1 MTLVHPRVRWVVVP
15 PPDPQQVVNLARSLQ
30 LPETLTSLLIQRGH
44 DTPESA
50 KRFLRPSLDDLSDP
64 FLLQD
69 MRHAVRI
76 VAEAVRGG
84 RTILVHGD
92 YDVDGQCATA
102 LLTRV
107 LREAGAAVVPFIP
120 HRLRDGYDFG
130 PAGLAAARQHDAGLI
145 ITCDCGTS
153 ARATVEQARAE
164 GRQVVVTDHH
174 LPTGPL
180 PPADAVLNPQ
190 RPDCPSHAG
199 ELCGAGVAFKL
210 AQAVVAD
217 LGLPVN
223 LPYHLLDLV
232 ALATVADVV
241 PLRGENRILV
251 RFGLRLLGNSRWPG
265 IRALV
270 EVAGLTGGEV
280 RAGQVGFILAPRLNA
295 AGRIGDP
302 MDGLHLLL
310 SDEPADAL
318 SRSEA
323 LEALNTRRQALDQ
336 EILAQAVEMVERAID
351 LERDHALV
359 LAGEGW
365 HPGVIG
371 IVASRLVERYAR
383 PTVLVALEGEEGR
396 GSGRSIPGFDL
407 HGALSVC
414 DSHLVRYGGH
424 RMAAGLSVR
433 RDRLDAFREAF
444 GDVARSRLT
453 PDDLIPMLRVDI
465 TVAVEELDDR
475 LERLLR
481 HLEPSGPGN
490 PGPVLG
496 VREATAKG
504 ANVVGTNH
512 IKFTLED
519 ETAAIQSIGF
529 GWADRLSEDWS
540 QGAVDVALRLERND
554 WRGSSTLQAR
564 VVDVRRAD

>member
-1 MTLVHPRVRWVVVP
+1 MTLVHPRVRWVVTP
-15 PPDPQQVVNLARSLQ
+15 SPDPHQVVTLARNLQ
-30 LPETLTSLLIQRGH
+30 LPDTLAALLIQRGH
-44 DTPESA
+44 DTPQSA

-64 FLLQD
+64 FLIRD
-69 MRHAVRI
+69 MEHAVRL
-76 VAEAVRGG
+76 VAEAVREG

-107 LREAGAAVVPFIP
+107 LQVAGASVVPFIP

-145 ITCDCGTS
+145 ITCDCGTT
-153 ARATVEQARAE
+153 ARATVERARDE
-164 GRQVVVTDHH
+164 GRNVVVTDHH

-190 RPDCPSHAG
+190 RPDCPSPAT

-210 AQAVVAD
+210 AQALVAE

-241 PLRGENRILV
+241 PLRAENRILV
-251 RFGLRLLGNSRWPG
+251 RFGLRLLRDSRWPG
-265 IRALV
+265 VRALL
-270 EVAGLTGGEV
+270 EVAGLAGNV

-302 MDGLHLLL
+302 MDGLRLLL
-310 SDEPADAL
+310 SDEPEDAY
-318 SRSEA
+318 RQAKA
-323 LEALNTRRQALDQ
+323 LDALNTQRQALDQ
-336 EILAQAVEMVERAID
+336 EILDQAVEMVETAID
-351 LERDHALV
+351 LEHDHGLV
-359 LAGEGW
+359 LAGDGW

-371 IVASRLVERYAR
+371 IVASRLVERYGR
-383 PTVLVALEGEEGR
+383 PTVLVALDGEEGR

-407 HGALSVC
+407 HGALSAC
-414 DSHLVRYGGH
+414 APHLARYGGH

-433 RDRLDAFREAF
+433 RDRLGAFQAAF
-444 GDVARSRLT
+444 GDVARSRLSS
-453 PDDLIPMLRVDI
+453 DDLIPVLRVDL
-465 TVAVEELDDR
+465 VVPVEQLDDE

-481 HLEPSGPGN
+481 HLEPSGPAN

-496 VREATAKG
+496 VRGAAVKG
-504 ANVVGTNH
+504 ANTVGANH
-512 IKFTLED
+512 LKFTLED
-519 ETAAIQSIGF
+519 ETGAIESIGF
-529 GWADRLSEDWS
+529 GWADRLREEWDRE
-540 QGAVDVALRLERND
+540 GGIDVALRLERNE
-554 WRGSSTLQAR
+554 WRGASTLRAR
-564 VVDVRRAD
+564 IVDIRRAG